1 MSCRCSSSICDGCLD
16 SLAPNTQAAFFLSVA
31 AEYAD
36 ADFNYVDSVQAL
48 KQISA
53 SNGNIVPLDG
63 RQIAGL
69 KLHREADDDEEIDGN
84 PAAITTATRDILLK
98 ALLHTHNTEEANA
111 ELQLKVATLAASM
124 AEADATVTAFRTK
137 LQRMEDEAAALK
149 RLHSTAA
156 HMLACNK
163 LRGFGKL
170 QQSPVAAAKE
180 KALFR
185 KRCSFE
191 PAVAAVAADAAAVA
205 AVAADAAAVA
215 AVAAEAAVAA
225 VAAAEDEEMS
235 EALPSESE
243 DESDDDSDEDSDDKP
258 STPTYVFPPSPADS
272 DDDA

>member
-191 PAVAAVAADAAAVA
+191 PAVAAVAAV
-205 AVAADAAAVA
+205 ADAAAVA

-225 VAAAEDEEMS
+225 VAAADDEEMS
-235 EALPSESE
+235 EAAALPSESE

-258 STPTYVFPPSPADS
+258 RTPTYVFPPSPADS

>member
-69 KLHREADDDEEIDGN
+69 KLHREEDDDEEIDGN

-111 ELQLKVATLAASM
+111 ELQLKADTLAASM
-124 AEADATVTAFRTK
+124 AEADAAITVLRTK

-149 RLHSTAA
+149 RIHSTAA

-191 PAVAAVAADAAAVA
+191 PAVADVAAVA
-205 AVAADAAAVA
+205 AVADVA
-215 AVAAEAAVAA
+215 G
-225 VAAAEDEEMS
+225 AAAEDEEMT
-235 EALPSESE
+235 EAAALPSESE
-243 DESDDDSDEDSDDKP
+243 DESSDEDSDDKP
-258 STPTYVFPPSPADS
+258 PTYVFPPSPADS
-272 DDDA
+272 EPADSDDDASPADSDA